1 MVIDFIE
8 KNFDDYNRKARL
20 APALLVSLPIA
31 LTIIAFFPNH
41 VWSWGGVVSLL
52 AWFGI
57 LKLLAQLARDM
68 GKAKEEEL
76 YTVWGGKP
84 TTSFLRYR
92 NTRNKINLARQ
103 HRKLFALTKQPMPNE
118 SEELAN
124 PDLADQI
131 YDTCTQF
138 LLSKTR
144 DHSKFFLIY
153 EENCNYGFRRNLLGM
168 KSLGIITSSIGV
180 FFIGAQ
186 CVYKI
191 ELLSIFAT
199 WQIDS
204 LVQAGANL
212 QFSNCPPLS
221 IACLLVSFFL
231 LITWLLWI
239 NSDWVKIAA
248 DAYAIRL
255 LESSENLS

>member
-20 APALLVSLPIA
+20 APALLCGLPLA
-31 LTIIAFFPNH
+31 LVVVAFFPDN

-68 GKAKEEEL
+68 GKTKEEEL
-76 YTVWGGKP
+76 YNAWGGKP
-84 TTSFLRYR
+84 TTYLLRHR
-92 NTRNKINLARQ
+92 ATRNKVNLARQ
-103 HRKLFALTKQPMPNE
+103 HSKLYELTGQSMPSE
-118 SEELAN
+118 VEELADL
-124 PDLADQI
+124 DLADQI

-144 DHSKFFLIY
+144 DHSKFFLVY

-168 KSLGIITSSIGV
+168 KSLGIITSFIGV
-180 FFIGAQ
+180 VFIGVQ
-186 CVYKI
+186 CIIKI
-191 ELLSIFAT
+191 GLSNIFVT
-199 WQIDS
+199 WQIDR
-204 LVQAGANL
+204 LMQAETNL

-221 IACLLVSFFL
+221 IACLLVNFFL
-231 LITWLLWI
+231 LIAWLLWI
-239 NSDWVKIAA
+239 NSRWVKVAA
-248 DAYAIRL
+248 DAYAIML
-255 LESSENLS
+255 LESCENLP

>member
-31 LTIIAFFPNH
+31 LTVIAFFPDN

-76 YTVWGGKP
+76 YNAWDGKP
-84 TTSFLRYR
+84 TTYFLRHR
-92 NTRNKINLARQ
+92 TTPNKVNLAHQ
-103 HRKLFALTKQPMPNE
+103 HSKLHELTGQSMPNE

-138 LLSKTR
+138 LLAKTR
-144 DHSKFFLIY
+144 DHNKFFLIY

-168 KSLGIITSSIGV
+168 KPLGIVTSSIGV
-180 FFIGAQ
+180 IFIGVQ
-186 CVYKI
+186 CTSKI
-191 ELLSIFAT
+191 GLFNMFT
-199 WQIDS
+199 NWRIDS
-204 LVQAGANL
+204 LTQTGMNL
-212 QFSNCPPLS
+212 QFSSCPPLS
-221 IACLLVSFFL
+221 LVCLLVSFFL
-231 LITWLLWI
+231 LITWLIWI
-239 NSDWVKIAA
+239 NSSWVKGAA

-255 LESSENLS
+255 LESCENLP

>member
-31 LTIIAFFPNH
+31 LTVIAFFPDN

-57 LKLLAQLARDM
+57 LKLLAQLSRNM
-68 GKAKEEEL
+68 GKAKEEDL
-76 YTVWGGKP
+76 YTAWKGKP
-84 TTSFLRYR
+84 TTYLLRHR
-92 NTRNKINLARQ
+92 TTRNKVNLARQ
-103 HRKLFALTKQPMPNE
+103 HRKLYELTGQPVPNE

-131 YDTCTQF
+131 YDTCAQF
-138 LLSKTR
+138 LISKTR
-144 DHSKFFLIY
+144 DHSKFFLVY

-168 KSLGIITSSIGV
+168 KSLGILTSFIGIV
-180 FFIGAQ
+180 FIGAQ
-186 CVYKI
+186 CISKI
-191 ELLSIFAT
+191 GLFNIFET
-199 WQIDS
+199 WETGS
-204 LVQAGANL
+204 LTQAGTNL

-221 IACLLVSFFL
+221 ITCLLVNLFL

-239 NSDWVKIAA
+239 NSGWVKIVA
-248 DAYAIRL
+248 DAYAVKL
-255 LESSENLS
+255 LESCENLP

>member
-31 LTIIAFFPNH
+31 LIVIAFFPDN

-68 GKAKEEEL
+68 GKAKENEL
-76 YTVWGGKP
+76 YNAWDGKP
-84 TTSFLRYR
+84 TTYFLRHR
-92 NTRNKINLARQ
+92 TTPNKVNLAHQ
-103 HRKLFALTKQPMPNE
+103 HSKLNELTGQSMPNE

-138 LLSKTR
+138 LLAKTR
-144 DHSKFFLIY
+144 DHNKFFLIY

-168 KSLGIITSSIGV
+168 KPLGIVTSSIGV
-180 FFIGAQ
+180 IFIGVQ
-186 CVYKI
+186 CISKI
-191 ELLSIFAT
+191 GLFNMFT
-199 WQIDS
+199 NWRIDS
-204 LVQAGANL
+204 LTQTGMNL
-212 QFSNCPPLS
+212 QFSSCPPLS
-221 IACLLVSFFL
+221 LVCLLVSFFL
-231 LITWLLWI
+231 LITWLIWI
-239 NSDWVKIAA
+239 NSSWVKGAA

-255 LESSENLS
+255 LESCENLP

>member
-31 LTIIAFFPNH
+31 LTVIAFFPNH
-41 VWSWGGVVSLL
+41 FWSWGGVASLL

-76 YTVWGGKP
+76 YAAWGGKP
-84 TTSFLRYR
+84 TTYFLRHR
-92 NTRNKINLARQ
+92 TTRNKINLARQ
-103 HRKLFALTKQPMPNE
+103 HRKLNELTGQPIPNE
-118 SEELAN
+118 TEELAN

-144 DHSKFFLIY
+144 DHSKFFLLY

-168 KSLGIITSSIGV
+168 KFLGIITSSVGV

-186 CVYKI
+186 CI
-191 ELLSIFAT
+191 SRIGLLNIFSA
-199 WQIDS
+199 WQVNS
-204 LVQAGANL
+204 LIQAGTIL

-221 IACLLVSFFL
+221 VACLLVNFFL
-231 LITWLLWI
+231 LIAWLLWI
-239 NSDWVKIAA
+239 NSGWVKMAA
-248 DAYAIRL
+248 DAYAVRL
-255 LESSENLS
+255 LESCENLP

>member
-31 LTIIAFFPNH
+31 LIVIAFFPDN

-68 GKAKEEEL
+68 GKSKENEL
-76 YTVWGGKP
+76 YNAWDGKP
-84 TTSFLRYR
+84 TTYFLRHR
-92 NTRNKINLARQ
+92 TTPNKVNLAHQ
-103 HRKLFALTKQPMPNE
+103 HRKLHELTGQSMPNE

-138 LLSKTR
+138 LLAKTR
-144 DHSKFFLIY
+144 DHNKFFLIY

-168 KSLGIITSSIGV
+168 KPLGIVTSSIGV
-180 FFIGAQ
+180 IFIGVQ
-186 CVYKI
+186 CTSKI
-191 ELLSIFAT
+191 GLFNMFT
-199 WQIDS
+199 NWRIDS
-204 LVQAGANL
+204 LTQTGMNL
-212 QFSNCPPLS
+212 QFSSCPPLS
-221 IACLLVSFFL
+221 LVCLLVSFFL
-231 LITWLLWI
+231 LITWLIWI
-239 NSDWVKIAA
+239 NSDWVKGAA

-255 LESSENLS
+255 LESCENLP